1 MILWLRFLFHES
13 PSPSPA
19 CGGAFLAPQMA
30 PHDAE
35 EAKATGTNTEGRAH
49 GTA

>member
-1 MILWLRFLFHES
+1 MSRHLQA
-13 PSPSPA
+13 PPA
-19 CGGAFLAPQMA
+19 AGLFLAPQMA

-35 EAKATGTNTEGRAH
+35 ETKATGTNTEGRAH